1 MSGEHSP
8 LIVIVEDEAPIRR
21 FIKATLEAEDFRVV
35 EAGTCARGLIE
46 AATHKPDLLI
56 LDLGLPDGDGVD
68 LIGDLRGWSS
78 IPVIVLSA
86 RSAEEDKVR
95 ALDAGADDY
104 LTKPFGSSEL
114 LARVRA
120 QLRRSARGGDEGQHE
135 ISFGEVQV
143 DLVRR
148 SVTRAGQ
155 AVPLTPLEYRL
166 LTVLIHNAGK
176 VLTHRQ
182 LLREVWGPGQ
192 ADKSHYLRIYVGG
205 LRKKLEVDTAR
216 PQHIRTETGIGYR
229 FVL

>member
-1 MSGEHSP
+1 MSGDHNP
-8 LIVIVEDEAPIRR
+8 LIVVVEDEAPIRR

-120 QLRRSARGGDEGQHE
+120 QLRRSARSGDEGEHE

-155 AVPLTPLEYRL
+155 PVPLTPLEYRL

-205 LRKKLEVDTAR
+205 LRKKLEVDTTR
-216 PQHIRTETGIGYR
+216 PQHIRTETGVGYR